1 MSALTRIQD
10 DFQAFMLRTS
20 RDIESHVV
28 GTERVPV
35 ATRLAI
41 YGDGYR
47 SRLIEVLAA
56 NYPALAKLLGPEDF
70 TALGTAYVRAH
81 DSSFRSVR
89 YYGAELA
96 TFLSAQPEYEQVPVL
111 GELARWEWAMTEVF
125 DAADAVPIG
134 PAALAQIAPARWAEL
149 CFEFHPS
156 LRRLELFWNAPQ
168 LWKALTT
175 DGAERRQPEVRA
187 DATPWVLWR
196 EELQT
201 YFRSLQE
208 SEAEALDAARGG
220 ASFGEICGVLAAHC
234 SEAEI
239 PRQAAGYLKQWLQ
252 DGLIT
257 DVKRFGV
264 NLI

>member
-10 DFQAFMLRTS
+10 DFQAFMLRAS

-47 SRLIEVLAA
+47 SRLIEVLEA

-70 TALGTAYVRAH
+70 AALGTAYVRAH

-125 DAADAVPIG
+125 DAADAVPLNTS
-134 PAALAQIAPARWAEL
+134 ALAQIAPHHWAEL
-149 CFEFHPS
+149 HFEFHPS

-168 LWKALTT
+168 MWKVLTA
-175 DGAERRQPEVRA
+175 DGAERPEPEVQA
-187 DATPWVLWR
+187 HATPWVLWR

-201 YFRSLQE
+201 YFRSLQG
-208 SEAEALDAARGG
+208 SEAAALDAARER

-239 PRQAAGYLKQWLQ
+239 PLRAAGYLKRWLQ

-257 DVKRFGV
+257 DAR
-264 NLI
+264 